1 MKRLI
6 PILLLAVLLFSCD
19 VSSPKEADK
28 AEILDILDSIKDS
41 FNQVDLDGI
50 MQHYHTDFL
59 HNTDNYIFEEI
70 VWQERLSQYYMI
82 DFSEITIDLQGDFA
96 TANFIMTLY
105 DDKGGSVV
113 SQEPDDHGDI
123 SYFYREFNGWKIC
136 GNEFSAE

>member
-19 VSSPKEADK
+19 VSSPEKADK

-41 FNQVDLDGI
+41 FNQVDMPGI
-50 MQHYHTDFL
+50 MQNYHPDFL

-70 VWQERLSQYYMI
+70 VWEDRLSQYSLI
-82 DFSEITIDLQGDFA
+82 DFLDIDIDLHDNFA
-96 TANFIMTLY
+96 TVSFIMKL
-105 DDKGGSVV
+105 DEDVFN
-113 SQEPDDHGDI
+113 EPEDHGDI

-136 GNEFSAE
+136 GNEFSAP

>member
-6 PILLLAVLLFSCD
+6 PILLFTALLFSCD

-50 MQHYHTDFL
+50 MQHYHPDFL

-70 VWQERLSQYYMI
+70 VWQERLNQYSLL
-82 DFSEITIDLQGDFA
+82 DFEDIEIALNSDFA
-96 TANFIMTLY
+96 TASFTMKL
-105 DDKGGSVV
+105 DEDVFD
-113 SQEPDDHGDI
+113 EPEDHGDV
-123 SYFYREFNGWKIC
+123 SFFYREFEGWKIC
-136 GNEFSAE
+136 GNEFSVE

>member
-6 PILLLAVLLFSCD
+6 PILLLTVLMFSCD

-28 AEILDILDSIKDS
+28 TEILDILDSIKDS
-41 FNQVDLDGI
+41 FNQVDMPGI
-50 MQHYHTDFL
+50 MQNYHPDFW
-59 HNTDNYIFEEI
+59 HNTDSYAFEEI
-70 VWQERLSQYYMI
+70 VWQDRLAQYYLI
-82 DFSEITIDLQGDFA
+82 DFSEITIDLQGGFA

-123 SYFYREFNGWKIC
+123 SYFYR
-136 GNEFSAE
+136 

>member
-6 PILLLAVLLFSCD
+6 PILLFTVLLFSCD

-28 AEILDILDSIKDS
+28 ADILDILDSIKDS
-41 FNQVDLDGI
+41 FNQFDLPGI
-50 MQHYHTDFL
+50 MQNYHLDFL

-70 VWQERLSQYYMI
+70 VWEERLAQYYMI
-82 DFSEITIDLQGDFA
+82 AFSEITIDPQGDFA

-105 DDKGGSVV
+105 DEGGSVV
-113 SQEPDDHGDI
+113 SQEPEDHGDV
-123 SYFYREFNGWKIC
+123 SYFYRELGSWKIC